1 MNLHRKL
8 PYIPNLV
15 AMLSLGFSIILWL
28 GVRVSS
34 VKIHLWVVCR
44 QDLESVI
51 LSAVALGAS
60 SKKIS
65 TLGLI
70 SFGVFV
76 IVLIHEYL
84 ELVGLPDIK

>member
-15 AMLSLGFSIILWL
+15 AMLSLGFSIIWWL
-28 GVRVSS
+28 GARVSS
-34 VKIHLWVVCR
+34 VKIHLWELCGI
-44 QDLESVI
+44 DLVSVI
-51 LSAVALGAS
+51 LSALALGAA

-84 ELVGLPDIK
+84 VLVG

>member
-1 MNLHRKL
+1 MNLRRKL
-8 PYIPNLV
+8 PYIPNFV

-28 GVRVSS
+28 GIRVSS
-34 VKIHLWVVCR
+34 VKIHPWVVCQ
-44 QDLESVI
+44 QDLVTVI

-60 SKKIS
+60 SKAIS

-84 ELVGLPDIK
+84 VLVG